1 MGVRERLRAR
11 LRARPRARSEGP
23 GAPRTRLTAAAAV
36 ATVAALMAA
45 CGSGSTAA
53 SSTPASGSPG
63 VSGPGAAAS
72 PGGTGPGGAS
82 PGATGQAVVR
92 SLPSPSPWAQQ
103 RLTRAV
109 TNHGGKTATAPANQV
124 TARVGAIFAH
134 SGQGDHFC
142 TGSVVQSKGQSIVV
156 TAAHCVH
163 GGKGGGYNT
172 DIVFVPGYRNGTEPQ
187 GEWPIRSIVVD
198 QRWID
203 SSDPDLDV
211 AFLVLGTVS
220 GQTIESVLGGNKLG
234 VNVGFGRTVAL
245 TGYPSNASEPIA
257 CFNTTTQQ
265 STYQMKISCPSFPG
279 GTSGSP
285 WLTGF
290 DRATRTGTV
299 IGVIGGYQEGGSTP
313 DVSYSPY
320 FDDDVLALYNEAVA
334 EGG

>member
-1 MGVRERLRAR
+1 MT
-11 LRARPRARSEGP
+11 
-23 GAPRTRLTAAAAV
+23 GAAVVLAAA
-36 ATVAALMAA
+36 LLAA

-53 SSTPASGSPG
+53 SGTPASGSPG
-63 VSGPGAAAS
+63 ISGVSGAAVAAS
-72 PGGTGPGGAS
+72 PGGRGA
-82 PGATGQAVVR
+82 GAAPSTSGEAVVR
-92 SLPSPSPWAQQ
+92 ALPSPSAWKQE

-109 TNHGGKTATAPANQV
+109 SAHGGKTATAPANQI

-134 SGQGDHFC
+134 SGAGDHFC
-142 TGSVVQSKGQSIVV
+142 TGSVVQSQGQSMVV

-163 GGKGGGYNT
+163 GGKGGNYNT
-172 DIVFVPGYRNGTEPQ
+172 DIVFVPGYRDGAEPQ

-211 AFLVLGTVS
+211 AFLVLGSVD
-220 GQTIESVLGGNKLG
+220 GKTIASVLGGNKLG
-234 VNVGFGRTVAL
+234 VNAGFGRTVAL
-245 TGYPSNASEPIA
+245 TGYPANAGEPIA

-265 STYQMKISCPSFPG
+265 STYQMKISCPAFPG

-299 IGVIGGYQEGGSTP
+299 IGVIGGYQQGGDTP

-320 FDDDVLALYNEAVA
+320 FDDDVLALYNRAVA

>member
-1 MGVRERLRAR
+1 MGVRERLRER
-11 LRARPRARSEGP
+11 LRERRAWPARRSVARV
-23 GAPRTRLTAAAAV
+23 RLMTGAAV
-36 ATVAALMAA
+36 ALAAALMAA

-63 VSGPGAAAS
+63 ASGAAAAAAPS
-72 PGGTGPGGAS
+72 GTGLGA
-82 PGATGQAVVR
+82 ATHGSSGEAVVR
-92 SLPSPSPWAQQ
+92 SLPSPSAWRQE

-109 TNHGGKTATAPANQV
+109 SAHGGKTATAPANQV

-134 SGQGDHFC
+134 SGTGDHFC
-142 TGSVVQSKGQSIVV
+142 TGSVVQSQGQSMVV

-163 GGKGGGYNT
+163 GGKGGSYNT
-172 DIVFVPGYRNGTEPQ
+172 DIVFVPGYRDGVEPQ

-203 SSDPDLDV
+203 STDPDLDV
-211 AFLVLGTVS
+211 AFLVLGAVD
-220 GQTIESVLGGNKLG
+220 GKTIASVLGGNKLG
-234 VNVGFGRTVAL
+234 VNAGFGRTVAL
-245 TGYPSNASEPIA
+245 TGYPANAGEPIA

-265 STYQMKISCPSFPG
+265 SAFQMKISCPSFPG

-290 DRATRTGTV
+290 DRHTRTGTV
-299 IGVIGGYQEGGSTP
+299 IGVIGGYQQGGDTP

-320 FDDDVLALYNEAVA
+320 FDDDVLALYNRAVA

>member
-1 MGVRERLRAR
+1 MTG
-11 LRARPRARSEGP
+11 
-23 GAPRTRLTAAAAV
+23 AAV
-36 ATVAALMAA
+36 ALAAALMAA

-53 SSTPASGSPG
+53 SSTPASGSP
-63 VSGPGAAAS
+63 VSGGPGSSGAAAVAAS
-72 PGGTGPGGAS
+72 PSGTGVGGGTPGTSGE
-82 PGATGQAVVR
+82 AVVR
-92 SLPSPSPWAQQ
+92 ALPSPSAWKQE

-109 TNHGGKTATAPANQV
+109 SAHGGKTATAPANQI

-134 SGQGDHFC
+134 SGTGDHFC
-142 TGSVVQSKGQSIVV
+142 TGSVVQSAGQSMVV

-163 GGKGGGYNT
+163 GGKGGSYNT
-172 DIVFVPGYRNGTEPQ
+172 DIVFVPGYRDGTEPQ

-203 SSDPDLDV
+203 STDPDLDV
-211 AFLVLGTVS
+211 AFLVLGTVD
-220 GQTIESVLGGNKLG
+220 GRTIASVLGGNKLG

-245 TGYPSNASEPIA
+245 TGYPANAGEPIA

-265 STYQMKISCPSFPG
+265 SAYQMKISCPSFPG

-299 IGVIGGYQEGGSTP
+299 IGVIGGYQQGGDTP
-313 DVSYSPY
+313 DISYSPY
-320 FDDDVLALYNEAVA
+320 FDDDVLALYNRAVA

>member
-1 MGVRERLRAR
+1 MGARERLRTGLHGR
-11 LRARPRARSEGP
+11 RVPRV
-23 GAPRTRLTAAAAV
+23 RLTGAAAV
-36 ATVAALMAA
+36 ALVAALMAA

-53 SSTPASGSPG
+53 SSTPSS
-63 VSGPGAAAS
+63 VS
-72 PGGTGPGGAS
+72 PGGTGQVGAS
-82 PGATGQAVVR
+82 PSGAVVGSATESVTGEAVVR
-92 SLPSPSPWAQQ
+92 SLLSPSPWAQQ

-109 TNHGGKTATAPANQV
+109 SNHGGKTATAPANQI

-142 TGSVVQSKGQSIVV
+142 TGSVVQSQGQSIVV

-211 AFLVLGTVS
+211 AFLVLGTVG
-220 GQTIESVLGGNKLG
+220 GQPIESVLGGNKLG
-234 VNVGFGRTVAL
+234 INVGFGRTVAL
-245 TGYPSNASEPIA
+245 AGYPSNAGEPIA

-265 STYQMKISCPSFPG
+265 SAHQMKIACLNFPV

-285 WLTGF
+285 WLAGF
-290 DRATRTGTV
+290 DWATGTGTV
-299 IGVIGGYQEGGSTP
+299 IGVIGGYQEGGYTP

-320 FDDDVLALYNEAVA
+320 FDDDVLALYNQAVA